1 MLHTQAFHSQTLD
14 HVIVDGI
21 LRVLVDAESGEPIA
35 VQDAAT
41 GCAAEFLYS
50 QRAIRAARDAA
61 RRAWASTADL
71 F

>member
-1 MLHTQAFHSQTLD
+1 MLHTQAFRSQTLD

-21 LRVLVDAESGEPIA
+21 LRVLIDQATGEPVA

-41 GCAAEFLYS
+41 GCAAEFLYT

-61 RRAWASTADL
+61 QRAWASTADL

>member
-1 MLHTQAFHSQTLD
+1 MHTQAFKAPQAFD

-21 LRVLVDAESGEPIA
+21 LKVIVDSASGEPIA

-41 GCAAEFLYS
+41 GCAAEFLYT

-61 RRAWASTADL
+61 QRAWASTADL